1 MPATPDPAD
10 PLLVACLCAAWC
22 RTCDEY
28 VPVFEGLQ
36 RQFDD
41 QARFVWVDIEDED
54 EAMGAVDVE
63 NFPTLLIARGE
74 RVAFFGTVT
83 PHAGT
88 AATLVERA
96 LRDELP
102 QVNDP
107 ALAGLPGR
115 LRALDTR

>member
-1 MPATPDPAD
+1 MPAPSDAA

-28 VPVFEGLQ
+28 VPVFEGLRQ
-36 RQFDD
+36 RFGEA
-41 QARFVWVDIEDED
+41 ARFVWVDIEDED

-63 NFPTLLIARGE
+63 NFPTLLIARDE

-102 QVNDP
+102 AVNDP
-107 ALAGLPGR
+107 ALAGLPAR
-115 LRALDTR
+115 VRALDGR